1 MSKQTFSQKISESIY
16 KKINSIEN
24 MDINAFLKK
33 DEYFEIALCLS
44 YMTLSKEKIIKK
56 DIKNKDRIAR
66 LSQMVDSSEINKVFQ
81 TGFAKEM
88 PVITYAKENNNLW
101 ILDNIRDSIMHGAFD
116 VDEEKQLFLINN
128 NQYDRELIAEI
139 PFSWFISYAKN
150 DILSK
155 KILDNY
161 TIRNFYYN
169 KYKKNKNNFYTNK
182 ELINNILYNVNIKGN
197 KFNINIV
204 EKRIK
209 ELFDIY
215 SNQEIDDNLIE
226 KYKLRIESEKIKYN
240 EKYLVSF
247 YIASEK
253 VKEIIENEF
262 IGCNVNISI
271 SNRKH
276 KLINK
281 ISKKISS
288 RYFNYDLMYRDFN
301 NCLCS
306 KGTSLLKHLSMII
319 ENVDEKNLT
328 SDIAFSYLDIANK
341 FNFILNG
348 EEIKNIENENIVRN
362 LKNNLNVLNSILLNV
377 YGLSTLVINHENLY
391 NPFFLNQHPSKYKIK
406 ACLKSSYLDFANK
419 RKNIIIKI
427 LENEISIFLKKEQYK
442 SCNNNNAKVK
452 IQVMI
457 NNLQAKKTIYETE
470 LYNLSSIMHF
480 EQITKFKD
488 VDYKQKGKLEDIIN
502 QYFEHFDKATTIN
515 SKNKLK
521 KIISHLLDVQIE
533 EESKY
538 TYGYCNNMKEVL
550 TIIRNCFSHIGR
562 VYIGKNKG
570 VETSIILN
578 DYDSNNEKSGEVI
591 CKYNDLIQ
599 LLKEPYNVKEQKVK
613 IK

>member
-215 SNQEIDDNLIE
+215 SNQYLIDAYNDKNFAFVSDYVRLYAI
-226 KYKLRIESEKIKYN
+226 YN
-240 EKYLVSF
+240 EGGFYLDTDVELKKDFSPF
-247 YIASEK
+247 LDKTFFTCFENAVMLNLAVFGAEK
-253 VKEIIENEF
+253 GCEILKIMLDYYDTLSYF
-262 IGCNVNISI
+262 KKR
-271 SNRKH
+271 RK
-276 KLINK
+276 KPNLLPITVP
-281 ISKKISS
+281 I
-288 RYFNYDLMYRDFN
+288 
-301 NCLCS
+301 
-306 KGTSLLKHLSMII
+306 SLLLKDFSCALNGKTQSNNDILLLSKDFYFPTDC
-319 ENVDEKNLT
+319 VSYKTKLT
-328 SDIAFSYLDIANK
+328 SNTRGIHQYAFSWATKGQLSRDNFVRFIRIILTEPIFRFFMGIYLKIR
-341 FNFILNG
+341 LW
-348 EEIKNIENENIVRN
+348 
-362 LKNNLNVLNSILLNV
+362 
-377 YGLSTLVINHENLY
+377 LY
-391 NPFFLNQHPSKYKIK
+391 SFGI
-406 ACLKSSYLDFANK
+406 
-419 RKNIIIKI
+419 
-427 LENEISIFLKKEQYK
+427 
-442 SCNNNNAKVK
+442 
-452 IQVMI
+452 
-457 NNLQAKKTIYETE
+457 
-470 LYNLSSIMHF
+470 
-480 EQITKFKD
+480 
-488 VDYKQKGKLEDIIN
+488 GK
-502 QYFEHFDKATTIN
+502 
-515 SKNKLK
+515 KLK
-521 KIISHLLDVQIE
+521 KIRKLN
-533 EESKY
+533 K
-538 TYGYCNNMKEVL
+538 KEL
-550 TIIRNCFSHIGR
+550 
-562 VYIGKNKG
+562 
-570 VETSIILN
+570 
-578 DYDSNNEKSGEVI
+578 
-591 CKYNDLIQ
+591 
-599 LLKEPYNVKEQKVK
+599 
-613 IK
+613 